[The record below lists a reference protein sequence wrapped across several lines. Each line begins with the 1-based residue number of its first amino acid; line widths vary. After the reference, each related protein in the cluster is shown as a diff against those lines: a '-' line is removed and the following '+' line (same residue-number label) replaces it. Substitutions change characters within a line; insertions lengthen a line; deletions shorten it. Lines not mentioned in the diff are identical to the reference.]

1 MYDKIRKEVIT
12 MGMTT
17 DDPKPYRVNLRINEE
32 MNQKLQLITKQ
43 SDLTIAEYVRSLIS
57 GNKIELKEDKQE
69 DATIEELMSMVKTFG
84 LSYEEFIK
92 EITGLLEAGLIYED
106 HGLKTREHDLDVTSF
121 KERCD
126 AMGIS
131 YQSALDKLTKGMR

>member
-1 MYDKIRKEVIT
+1 

-57 GNKIELKEDKQE
+57 GNKIELREDKQE
-69 DATIEELMSMVKTFG
+69 DATIKELMSMVKTFG

-92 EITGLLEAGLIYED
+92 EVTGLLEEGLIYED

>member
-1 MYDKIRKEVIT
+1 

-57 GNKIELKEDKQE
+57 ENKLELKEDKQD
-69 DATIEELMSMVKTFG
+69 DAAIEELMSMVKTFG

-92 EITGLLEAGLIYED
+92 EITGLLEEGLIYSD
-106 HGLKTREHDLDVTSF
+106 AGLKTMDSDLDTSNF
-121 KERCD
+121 KAKCD
-126 AMGIS
+126 SLGYS
-131 YQSALDKLTKGMR
+131 YQGTLDKLTKGMR

>member
-1 MYDKIRKEVIT
+1 

-57 GNKIELKEDKQE
+57 GNEIELKEDKQE
-69 DATIEELMSMVKTFG
+69 DAAIKELMSMVNTFG
-84 LSYEEFIK
+84 LSYDQFIN
-92 EITGLLEAGLIYED
+92 EIIRMLEAGLIYED
-106 HGLKTREHDLDVTSF
+106 HGLKTREYDLDVTSF

-126 AMGIS
+126 AMGVS

>member
-1 MYDKIRKEVIT
+1 

-57 GNKIELKEDKQE
+57 GNEIELKEQEQE
-69 DATIEELMSMVKTFG
+69 DAAIKELMSMVNTFG
-84 LSYEEFIK
+84 LSYDQFIN
-92 EITGLLEAGLIYED
+92 EIIRMLEAGLIYED
-106 HGLKTREHDLDVTSF
+106 HGLKTREYDLDVTSF

-126 AMGIS
+126 AIGIS

>member
-1 MYDKIRKEVIT
+1 

-57 GNKIELKEDKQE
+57 GNEIELKEDKQE
-69 DATIEELMSMVKTFG
+69 DVTIEELMSMVSTFG
-84 LSYEEFIK
+84 LSYDQFIN
-92 EITGLLEAGLIYED
+92 EIIRMLEAGLIYED
-106 HGLKTREHDLDVTSF
+106 HGLKTREYDLDVTSF

>member
-1 MYDKIRKEVIT
+1 

-32 MNQKLQLITKQ
+32 MNRKLQLITKQ

-57 GNKIELKEDKQE
+57 GNENELKENEQE
-69 DATIEELMSMVKTFG
+69 DATIKELMSMVNTFG
-84 LSYEEFIK
+84 LSYDQFIN
-92 EITGLLEAGLIYED
+92 EIIKMLEAGLIYED
-106 HGLKTREHDLDVTSF
+106 HGLKTREYDLDVTSF

>member
-1 MYDKIRKEVIT
+1 

>member
-1 MYDKIRKEVIT
+1 

-69 DATIEELMSMVKTFG
+69 DTTIEELMSMVKTFG

-92 EITGLLEAGLIYED
+92 EVTGLLEEGLIYED

>member
-1 MYDKIRKEVIT
+1 MYDKIRKEVIIV
-12 MGMTT
+12 GMTT

-57 GNKIELKEDKQE
+57 GNEIELKEQE
-69 DATIEELMSMVKTFG
+69 DAAIEELMSMVNTFG
-84 LSYEEFIK
+84 LSYDQFIN
-92 EITGLLEAGLIYED
+92 EIIRMLEAGLIYED
-106 HGLKTREHDLDVTSF
+106 HGLKTREYDLDVTSF

>member
-1 MYDKIRKEVIT
+1 

-57 GNKIELKEDKQE
+57 GNEVDLKDDKQE
-69 DATIEELMSMVKTFG
+69 DATIKELMSMVKTFG

-92 EITGLLEAGLIYED
+92 EVTGLLEAGLIYED

>member
-1 MYDKIRKEVIT
+1 

-57 GNKIELKEDKQE
+57 GNKIELKGQE
-69 DATIEELMSMVKTFG
+69 DAAIKELMSMVNTFG

-92 EITGLLEAGLIYED
+92 EVTGLLEEGLIYED
-106 HGLKTREHDLDVTSF
+106 HGLKTREYDLDVTSF

>member
-1 MYDKIRKEVIT
+1 

-43 SDLTIAEYVRSLIS
+43 SDLTIAEYVRNLIS
-57 GNKIELKEDKQE
+57 GNEIELKGNEQE
-69 DATIEELMSMVKTFG
+69 DAAIKELMSMVNTFG

-92 EITGLLEAGLIYED
+92 EVTGLLEEGLIYED
-106 HGLKTREHDLDVTSF
+106 HGLKTREYDLDVTSF

-126 AMGIS
+126 AMGVS

>member
-1 MYDKIRKEVIT
+1 

-57 GNKIELKEDKQE
+57 GNEIELKEQE
-69 DATIEELMSMVKTFG
+69 DAAIEELMSMVNTFG
-84 LSYEEFIK
+84 LSYDQFIN
-92 EITGLLEAGLIYED
+92 EIIRMLEAGLIYED
-106 HGLKTREHDLDVTSF
+106 HGLKTREYDLDVTSF

>member
-1 MYDKIRKEVIT
+1 

-57 GNKIELKEDKQE
+57 GNEIELKENEQE
-69 DATIEELMSMVKTFG
+69 DAAIKELMSMVNTFG
-84 LSYEEFIK
+84 LSYDQFIN
-92 EITGLLEAGLIYED
+92 EIIRMLEAGLIYED

-126 AMGIS
+126 AMGVS